1 MGMRIQEEEISS
13 ENFPSGDCIVGGED
27 QDNGNTLKGK
37 NFKFKPSDLHK
48 PLALPHL
55 PPKIS
60 KTYDLHWLSV
70 SVLERNQGK
79 GTMIHIS
86 INLRHTK
93 ENNKRDKIKDREFL
107 INKKLEREVCTY
119 WKECLSFHP
128 TQKGREDIANNIISI
143 AK

>member
-1 MGMRIQEEEISS
+1 MAKRRNVMGMGIQEEEISS
-13 ENFPSGDCIVGGED
+13 ENFPSGDCVVGGKD

-37 NFKFKPSDLHK
+37 NFIFKPSDLHK

-60 KTYDLHWLSV
+60 KIYDLHWLSV

-79 GTMIHIS
+79 GTMLHIS

-93 ENNKRDKIKDREFL
+93 ENNKIQGVSHK
-107 INKKLEREVCTY
+107 
-119 WKECLSFHP
+119 
-128 TQKGREDIANNIISI
+128 
-143 AK
+143 